1 MARCM
6 GEGGACPVSRLE
18 PCVSAPIPFE
28 ALSPGMQSCP
38 IACRSLPSPPIVA
51 EQTFTPASASLLQSA
66 LPGFLR
72 APWSHELHP
81 ASVGLSVHFTHPT
94 HFQPLSSLPQ
104 SGCSQAARGQLSWPG
119 LQPPGWLQATASEWL
134 SQPRGIS
141 QGLCWPPPAAQMAAG
156 VHRELGSPG
165 LPDICCLPL
174 WELTPGRGAW
184 QETISEVLTS
194 QTHSCFGSPP
204 GCAQGWAAMGTAVTG
219 KGSQCYDLLTTHMC
233 MHMSLG
239 SQPP

>member
-1 MARCM
+1 M
-6 GEGGACPVSRLE
+6 SRLE
-18 PCVSAPIPFE
+18 PCLSAPTPFE

-38 IACRSLPSPPIVA
+38 IACRSLPSPPIAA

-81 ASVGLSVHFTHPT
+81 ALVGLSVHSTHPT
-94 HFQPLSSLPQ
+94 HFRPLSSLPQ

-134 SQPRGIS
+134 SRPEAYLRGFAGPLLLPRWQPVCTGS
-141 QGLCWPPPAAQMAAG
+141 WALPASPTSAVYLCG
-156 VHRELGSPG
+156 
-165 LPDICCLPL
+165 
-174 WELTPGRGAW
+174 ELTPGRGAW

-204 GCAQGWAAMGTAVTG
+204 GCAQGWAVMGTAVTG